1 MVSGRV
7 YTVKEF
13 VVWFKRQVVSEMGCR
28 DVDVTAVGVYAGG
41 ALISFTCDGKKYLAK
56 IRSGRR
62 FRVSVY
68 EYIFENG
75 KLVGIGRFK
84 LRKAKGE
91 SFKVYDKDYGPS
103 DGVLIYVADN
113 VNVDVY
119 EYQPR
124 NDSLLEPSGDNY

>member
-1 MVSGRV
+1 VVEGRV

-13 VVWFKRQVVSEMGCR
+13 VGWFKRQVASEMGCR

-41 ALISFTCDGKKYLAK
+41 ALITFTCDGKKYMAK

-62 FRVSVY
+62 FRVSIY

-75 KLVGIGRFK
+75 KLVGIGKSK
-84 LRKAKGE
+84 LHKAKGE
-91 SFKVYDKDYGPS
+91 SFKVYDKVYGPS
-103 DGVLIYVADN
+103 DSVLIYVADN

-124 NDSLLEPSGDNY
+124 NDSLLEPRGDNY